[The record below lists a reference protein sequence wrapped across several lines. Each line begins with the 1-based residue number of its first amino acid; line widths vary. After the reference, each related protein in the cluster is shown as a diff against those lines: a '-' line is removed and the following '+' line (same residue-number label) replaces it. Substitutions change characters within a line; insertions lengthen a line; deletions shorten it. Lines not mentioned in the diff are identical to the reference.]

1 MRSNEVAQL
10 AGVSVRT
17 LRHYHAIGILP
28 EPPRTANG
36 YRDYGFEHLARLLR
50 IRQLTSLGFPLSQV
64 GDVLAEMD
72 AAAGREGS
80 AAASLDALDADLA
93 ARIEELQ
100 EQRRVIAQLKR
111 ERLDPDLPP
120 RFARAA
126 KALHVSVADAPGG
139 MSADDRNA
147 LLVAGHLYGEQD
159 LQELERVSAA
169 VVARGLLEPL
179 NALDNRVAQLP
190 ADAPE
195 DTRRALTADAL
206 ALLGQI
212 IDCFDPTNWL
222 REDTFG
228 EQQLEQ
234 YLTGT
239 QNEAQNDV
247 VARIERGL
255 REQLAAKPLD
265 PDVAS

>member
-72 AAAGREGS
+72 AAGREGS
-80 AAASLDALDADLA
+80 AVASLDALDADLA

-100 EQRRVIAQLKR
+100 EQRRTIAQLKR

-126 KALHVSVADAPGG
+126 KALHASITDTPGDL
-139 MSADDRNA
+139 SADDRNA

-179 NALDNRVAQLP
+179 SALDHRVAQLP

-195 DTRRALTADAL
+195 DVRSALTADAL

-212 IDCFDPTNWL
+212 IDCFDPANWL

-234 YLTGT
+234 YLAGT

-255 REQLAAKPLD
+255 REQLATKPLD
-265 PDVAS
+265 PDAAS